1 MKNILIDTCS
11 WIDLL
16 TEDTNNLLPHLEFWT
31 SNECINVISH
41 KIIIEEWNKHKVKQ
55 KKRFSDSLNTKYKHT
70 LEVVKK
76 EKLTIPE
83 KLEPNIQNIDEQIEI
98 IDKLL
103 ANSKILSVSNDIKV
117 LCSDRTISKK
127 APFHNKLDSTKDAY
141 IIFSAIEYFNEEN
154 QEFLFISANK
164 NEFGAPKNLELEI
177 HPEIIED
184 FSNVKVSY
192 FNDIGRA
199 INSLK
204 QELPISMLPTNVDDT
219 NELELEDKVIIDK
232 SKPILDQIFEYISIR
247 HKEVSF
253 FPLSLFSN
261 QYPFKSKANSHPY
274 YSLFSLT
281 FNNQELFDLFK
292 SVNISEDNS
301 ITITNPD
308 LYKGVKDYES
318 KIKNVLLGF
327 TKNLIFNISNEKSRE
342 QISVRYSDETNC
354 QCPKCSFR
362 KFKFVDSFK
371 NLETYNDKD
380 ILESGYVHYLIGNFA
395 TSANKQLK
403 ATEFFTKK
411 KQNLSNFISL
421 FNSSKLSIFVRNNY
435 YGDNSQDVLV
445 EKLKEIDLNHQA
457 TKLSNNE
464 VGDFIDYL
472 KNDKFYD
479 NARNKIQTSTSKIID
494 HYHSQLNGGWS
505 SNSEIWVL
513 INEFAKLESFL
524 NGNYIIYDKFS
535 EFNEIFKVFLEGL
548 FASHSINESHY
559 SRLENFDDWLINQIL
574 RYGDSTI
581 INKFYKRYKLKKI
594 HYKKTSFS
602 GDSFVDLIDNFF
614 SNEGL
619 RDAFTNNCEKGNRRF
634 WDYYNNIFKNI
645 LTLVSICDFDL
656 NYHNLF
662 TEKLIAYL
670 EKETYL
676 HPLSYNYINH
686 YISRCGKQIKRNL
699 LIKLFKL
706 GLKKSSYHNSEFF
719 ESLSNNFASK
729 KIKVT
734 KSQFSAIKN
743 LSFENCK
750 ICKEN
755 HNETI
760 IIPIWEMIENAD
772 YKREIENIILEK
784 LNENFSFN
792 LFYLASIYDIIKLDK
807 VFLKKAIKES
817 VPKDKR
823 ASFKSMFSDVD
834 DNRFDR
840 VNSLLN
846 LCFKFKVDTTTNEF
860 EPFKL
865 VDKYYEWLIDMNN
878 FNYDD
883 FQKGWISEYTTRFYF
898 EKIYNNQLTK
908 NKLDEILKNNFDSK
922 LGKDYLNIYI
932 RKTWEIKK

>member
-11 WIDLL
+11 WINLL

-31 SNECINVISH
+31 SNECINIVSH
-41 KIIIEEWNKHKVKQ
+41 KIIIEEWDKHKVKQ
-55 KKRFSDSLNTKYKHT
+55 KKRFTDSLSTKYKHT
-70 LEVVKK
+70 LEIVKK
-76 EKLTIPE
+76 EKLAIPE

-103 ANSKILSVSNDIKV
+103 ANSKILCESNDIKV

-141 IIFSAIEYFNEEN
+141 IIFSAIEYFNKEN
-154 QEFLFISANK
+154 QDFLFISANK
-164 NEFGAPKNLELEI
+164 NEFGAPNNLELEI

-184 FSNVKVSY
+184 FPNVKVSY

-199 INSLK
+199 INLLK
-204 QELPISMLPTNVDDT
+204 QELPISISPVSVEDT
-219 NELELEDKVIIDK
+219 NELELEDKVFIDK
-232 SKPILDQIFEYISIR
+232 SKPILDQIFDYMTIR

-253 FPLSLFSN
+253 FPLSLFNN
-261 QYPFKSKANSHPY
+261 QYPFKSNSNSHTHY
-274 YSLFSLT
+274 ALFSLT

-292 SVNISEDNS
+292 SVSISENNS

-308 LYKGVKDYES
+308 FYKGVKNYES

-342 QISVRYSDETNC
+342 QISVRYTDETNC

-362 KFKFVDSFK
+362 KLKFVDSFK

-380 ILESGYVHYLIGNFA
+380 ILENSYVHYLIGNFA
-395 TSANKQLK
+395 TSANKQIK

-411 KQNLSNFISL
+411 KQNLSNFISQY
-421 FNSSKLSIFVRNNY
+421 NSSKLSIFVRNNY
-435 YGDNSQDVLV
+435 YGDDSQDVLV
-445 EKLKEIDLNHQA
+445 EKLKKIDLNHQA
-457 TKLSNNE
+457 IKLSNNE
-464 VGDFIDYL
+464 AGDFIDYL
-472 KNDKFYD
+472 KNNKFYE

-494 HYHSQLNGGWS
+494 QYHSQLNGGWS
-505 SNSEIWVL
+505 SNSEIWTL
-513 INEFAKLESFL
+513 INEFGELESFL
-524 NGNYIIYDKFS
+524 NENYIIYDKFS
-535 EFNEIFKVFLEGL
+535 EFKEIFKVFLEGL
-548 FASHSINESHY
+548 FASHSINASHY

-574 RYGDSTI
+574 RYGDSVI
-581 INKFYKRYKLKKI
+581 INKLYKRYKLKKI

-614 SNEGL
+614 SNEEL

-645 LTLVSICDFDL
+645 LTLVSICDFDGD
-656 NYHNLF
+656 YHNLF
-662 TEKLIAYL
+662 TEKLITYL

-676 HPLSYNYINH
+676 HTLSYNHINYYIN
-686 YISRCGKQIKRNL
+686 RCGLQIKRNL

-706 GLKKSSYHNSEFF
+706 GLKNPSYHNSEFF
-719 ESLSNNFASK
+719 ESLTNNFASK
-729 KIKVT
+729 KIKIT
-734 KSQFSAIKN
+734 KSQFSSIKN

-755 HNETI
+755 HSETI
-760 IIPIWEMIENAD
+760 IVPIWEMIENTD
-772 YKREIENIILEK
+772 YKCEIENMILEN
-784 LNENFSFN
+784 LNKNFSFN

-807 VFLKKAIKES
+807 EFLKKAIKES
-817 VPKDKR
+817 LPKEKR
-823 ASFKSMFSDVD
+823 TSIKSIFSGVD

-840 VNSLLN
+840 VNNLLN
-846 LCFKFKVDTTTNEF
+846 LCFKFKVDTTTIDF
-860 EPFKL
+860 KPFKL
-865 VDKYYEWLIDMNN
+865 LDKYYEWLIDMNN

-883 FQKGWISEYTTRFYF
+883 FQKEWISEYTTRFYF
-898 EKIYNNQLTK
+898 EKIYSSLLTK
-908 NKLDEILKNNFDSK
+908 NKLDVILKNSFDSK
-922 LGKDYLNIYI
+922 LGEAYLNIYI
-932 RKTWEIKK
+932 RKTWEIKI